1 MPTTWMA
8 YDDDDDD
15 DSLNKWTDRTG
26 SISYML
32 FL

>member
-8 YDDDDDD
+8 YDDDDD